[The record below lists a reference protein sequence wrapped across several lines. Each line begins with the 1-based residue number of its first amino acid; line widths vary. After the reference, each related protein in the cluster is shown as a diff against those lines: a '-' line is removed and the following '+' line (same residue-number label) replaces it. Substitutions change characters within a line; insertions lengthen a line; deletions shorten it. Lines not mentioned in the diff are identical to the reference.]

1 MVLPQASVTLYVL
14 VIIVGQVP
22 EDVSLTKAT
31 TGVEQLSAA
40 SVTTAISAA
49 GTSAIHCAVIGA
61 GFDAVGAMSSRTV
74 MV

>member
-14 VIIVGQVP
+14 VMIVGQVP

-40 SVTTAISAA
+40 SVTTAISEPE
-49 GTSAIHCAVIGA
+49 HPPY
-61 GFDAVGAMSSRTV
+61 TV
-74 MV
+74 R